1 MTAIQIGA
9 LIALFLSVGLVYC
22 AGYRS
27 GLIDGLSESIDEGAL
42 MEGKTT
48 NDLIQKIQA
57 ERISITWEY
66 EGGCHVWR
74 YWDSDEPS
82 EKAYG
87 NTIQEAL
94 ETLETWYL

>member
-9 LIALFLSVGLVYC
+9 LIALFLLLGLIYW

-27 GLIDGLSESIDEGAL
+27 GLIDGRFESIDEGHL
-42 MEGKTT
+42 IEGKTT

-87 NTIQEAL
+87 TTIHEAF
-94 ETLETWYL
+94 ETLESPRP